1 MEIVIRLNEE
11 NPTAQVIYD
20 LVKKQIYNS
29 LADLIRIQILEDDE
43 IKKHIESV
51 RKDLIREVKK
61 EKSFL
66 NKIRGKYENRK
77 V

>member
-66 NKIRGKYENRK
+66 NKLRGKYENRK